1 MPRRAR
7 ASMIADTVDREGG
20 IFESAMHPD
29 DSVSGS
35 AFTTEDNVDAPCPKE
50 RRRVTQ
56 AAQRRAEVLGPA
68 GTLPRSR
75 HCYDRGRIAEDQR
88 LLPVHELHSA
98 MISRKQATG
107 SPSIMPSIAA
117 LRFASQARA
126 KVPVGQKAVSQTAA
140 RSAKS
145 AMVAGLIGCRTVNA
159 NASLG
164 TARPPSGRNST
175 YPSPTTTP

>member
-1 MPRRAR
+1 VPCIL
-7 ASMIADTVDREGG
+7 MIPLPA
-20 IFESAMHPD
+20 
-29 DSVSGS
+29 

-56 AAQRRAEVLGPA
+56 AASERAEILGPA

-75 HCYDRGRIAEDQR
+75 HCCDRGRIAEDQR

-98 MISRKQATG
+98 MISRKQAATG

-140 RSAKS
+140 
-145 AMVAGLIGCRTVNA
+145 G
-159 NASLG
+159 
-164 TARPPSGRNST
+164 ARNQPSWQA
-175 YPSPTTTP
+175 